1 MIDTDVA
8 LGTDSRSLDQV
19 RGVLFASSNH
29 GDVFF
34 DSVSTQSIR
43 CALARRGRDGSPVN
57 ALNELYGIGDI
68 QSLGRGRWLPSVTAS
83 VHIGQISV
91 LISGMPTRLLSR
103 VITKPIFGNGSCRLV
118 GERLSEAGIGSHQ
131 FQWWC
136 GAPASSVELTSQTL
150 RAATFPLE
158 ATSHLQYFN
167 HWDKSVSHRWSYAL
181 PRSAPPSGVVLAREK
196 GPIGTLYFL
205 GKVLNSTVVSLQELS
220 NDWNQAFRVGF
231 GLRALSGNPAT
242 YALRDSAGENCEV
255 IAPAFLPSSERKVLR
270 ALGPVVELQNTS
282 QNVATIPVGAWPQVE
297 LMLRS
302 LGLSN
307 EDTRF

>member
-8 LGTDSRSLDQV
+8 LGIDSSSLDQV

-118 GERLSEAGIGSHQ
+118 GERLSE
-131 FQWWC
+131 
-136 GAPASSVELTSQTL
+136 
-150 RAATFPLE
+150 
-158 ATSHLQYFN
+158 
-167 HWDKSVSHRWSYAL
+167 
-181 PRSAPPSGVVLAREK
+181 VLKA
-196 GPIGTLYFL
+196 
-205 GKVLNSTVVSLQELS
+205 V
-220 NDWNQAFRVGF
+220 
-231 GLRALSGNPAT
+231 
-242 YALRDSAGENCEV
+242 
-255 IAPAFLPSSERKVLR
+255 
-270 ALGPVVELQNTS
+270 
-282 QNVATIPVGAWPQVE
+282 
-297 LMLRS
+297 
-302 LGLSN
+302 
-307 EDTRF
+307 